1 LNYNR
6 LYKRKYVNIHL
17 EYKYMFYIHIIHL
30 KPYVY
35 TTQNKSFYF
44 YSLIGYIEYKELSTK
59 DVYMLNQS
67 DGWIPR
73 G

>member
-1 LNYNR
+1 
-6 LYKRKYVNIHL
+6 
-17 EYKYMFYIHIIHL
+17 MFYIHIIHL

-35 TTQNKSFYF
+35 TTQNKSFYS
-44 YSLIGYIEYKELSTK
+44 YSLIGYIDYKEPSTK